1 MRWAGVLLG
10 VFFLV
15 EVAFAQKIIPDTSS
29 FQQPAD
35 SLVTVG
41 TITLE
46 GNKVTKDRIIYRE
59 IEFKPGDVLPA
70 KTLDS
75 LITKSRQNLMNR
87 SLFNFV
93 DFTKTPHNGTYN
105 ITVSVTERW
114 YIWPIPIINFADRN
128 FNVWWETKDF
138 NRMNY
143 GIDLRI
149 ENFRGRMEELNF
161 YLQGGYDKT
170 FAVKWTIP
178 YLTKKQFLGIGF
190 FGGIQLNR
198 EVAYVT
204 ENDDLLYYKSED
216 GFAKV
221 TGFGQVDITLR
232 PKYNYLHT
240 LSLGYDHYRFEDTLL
255 VLNPDFADQTLYNIL
270 FFKYLYKQDFRDYK
284 PYPLVGYYFD
294 VGFVKYG
301 LGMIPD
307 QVNAFV
313 TDFVFDQYVQIHKRW
328 YFAYNFTASFANHEL
343 PYFLQNGFGYHGM
356 EIRGYE
362 YNIVNGKD
370 FGLFKSNFK
379 FEIIPRTVKRFKFIR
394 TDKFAKIFYALY
406 ANVFFDMGYA
416 NDPRYY
422 ETNDLANQL
431 LWGTGVGIDFITYY
445 DLVFRF
451 EYSFNKQGKHGFFI
465 NLVAPI

>member
-1 MRWAGVLLG
+1 MRRAVILLG
-10 VFFLV
+10 IFFLA
-15 EVAFAQKIIPDTSS
+15 EVAPAQKISASISVP
-29 FQQPAD
+29 QQPGD

-41 TITLE
+41 TISLE
-46 GNKVTKDRIIYRE
+46 GNKITKDRIIYRE
-59 IEFKPGDVLPA
+59 IEFKTGDVLPVN
-70 KTLDS
+70 TLDS
-75 LITKSRQNLMNR
+75 LIVESHQNLINR

-93 DFTKTPHNGTYN
+93 DITKTPDNGKYN
-105 ITVSVTERW
+105 ITVSVIERW
-114 YIWPIPIINFADRN
+114 YIWPIPIIDFADRN

-138 NRMNY
+138 NRLNY
-143 GIDLRI
+143 GINLRV
-149 ENFRGRMEELNF
+149 ENFRGRMEELDF
-161 YLQGGYDKT
+161 YIQGGYDKT
-170 FAVKWTIP
+170 FAAQWVIP
-178 YLTKKQFLGIGF
+178 YLTKRQFFGLGF

-198 EVAYVT
+198 EVAYAT
-204 ENDDLLYYKSED
+204 ENDDLTYYKSED
-216 GFAKV
+216 GFAQV
-221 TGFGQVDITLR
+221 TGFGQMDFTLR
-232 PKYNYLHT
+232 PKFNYLHT
-240 LSLGYDHYRFEDTLL
+240 LTLGYDHYKFQDTLL
-255 VLNPDFADQTLYNIL
+255 VLNPFFADQTEYDIL

-294 VGFVKYG
+294 AGFVKYG
-301 LGMIPD
+301 LGLIPG

-313 TDFVFDQYVQIHKRW
+313 VDFVFDQYIRIYKRW
-328 YFAYNFTASFANHEL
+328 YFAYNFTSSFANKEL
-343 PYFLQNGFGYHGM
+343 PYFLQNGIGYNGF

-416 NDPRYY
+416 SDPRYF
-422 ETNDLANQL
+422 ESNKLANQL

-451 EYSFNKQGKHGFFI
+451 EYSINKQGRQGFYI